1 MDIRKIL
8 WPTDLSGNAQ
18 EAQETVDALAEKH
31 QAEVHVLY
39 VMEDP
44 AIHEPWY
51 GDFDRDHIEKI
62 QAWERDKAGQR
73 LDDVCNRA
81 LKGCPAFFKK
91 IALGDPAEE
100 ILKAAER
107 EKVDLVVMTTRGRT
121 GSFPFGSVAEK
132 VVKNASIPVLT
143 VPIDRSP

>member
-1 MDIRKIL
+1 MEIKKIL
-8 WPTDLSGNAQ
+8 WPTDLSGNAGK
-18 EAQETVDALAEKH
+18 AQGAVDSLAEKY

-51 GDFDRDHIEKI
+51 GDFDREHIEKI
-62 QAWERDKAGQR
+62 QAWEREQAKKR
-73 LDDVCNRA
+73 LDEVCDKA
-81 LKGCPAFFKK
+81 LKGCSALFKE

-100 ILKAAER
+100 ILKVIER
-107 EKVDLVVMTTRGRT
+107 ENVDLVVMTARGRT
-121 GSFPFGSVAEK
+121 GSFPFGSVTEK

-143 VPIDRSP
+143 IPIAGPA

>member
-1 MDIRKIL
+1 MEIKKIL
-8 WPTDLSGNAQ
+8 WPTDLSGNA
-18 EAQETVDALAEKH
+18 EKAQETVDSLAGKY

-51 GDFDRDHIEKI
+51 GDFDREHIEKI
-62 QAWERDKAGQR
+62 QAWEREKANKR
-73 LDDVCNRA
+73 LDEVCDKA
-81 LKGCPAFFKK
+81 LKGCPAFFKE

-100 ILKAAER
+100 ILKTAER

-132 VVKNASIPVLT
+132 VVKNGSVPVLT
-143 VPIDRSP
+143 VPIHPTT